1 MVERI
6 ESIRYLLY
14 FMKLEYLGVGKKCK
28 ILTGCFIKVIM
39 DLMRHNYNRKSF

>member
-6 ESIRYLLY
+6 ESIRYLFY
-14 FMKLEYLGVGKKCK
+14 FMKLEHLGVGKKCK

-39 DLMRHNYNRKSF
+39 DPMRHNYNRKSF